1 MQFYLRILRAGPW
14 IYKALIFISSIIV
27 ITYLFPVEKS
37 FEYRYSIGKPWLYA
51 DLYAPYDFT
60 VSYSSSA
67 IKLKKDSVERYSP
80 LVLISISPNKNA
92 VEQAI
97 ANDLKYLIENDSGGT
112 AARLLP
118 NLLTAV
124 WTQGYMD
131 TFPENK
137 KNAPLYVRKNK
148 KVFPLTHPPLTPN
161 SLTVFL
167 RDTLNHLKINNKE
180 AIISAFLK
188 NMQATY
194 RIDTVYT
201 RKWLEQNLSQLNP
214 HKQIVYKGEK
224 IVSKGEKI
232 TPAIYEKLQSLRNT
246 YSIDGKREK
255 FKTGGFVLAVLVILL
270 LLMIYFKELEPAVYA
285 NNVELSAIFLLLVL
299 TTGVFFTVVKYLPQY
314 VYMVPLILIPFIL
327 KSFFNWRISLMV
339 SLAIILISVFAMPRP
354 FEFFMLQ
361 TAAVWAAVIASND
374 LTRRSNMFV
383 SAVKVVVIYI
393 LMYISVE
400 LVTKG
405 YWQDIQPVYF
415 LYFGINGFL
424 SAALVHEIILIF
436 EKLFG
441 IVSDISL
448 LELLNT
454 DNKLLKR
461 LAEKAPGT
469 FQHSLQVA
477 NLSEALANE
486 LNANSLLCRV
496 GALYHDL
503 GKMKNPRYFTENQTG
518 DFNPHEDLPPEES
531 ARIIINHVIDG
542 IEMARRNGIPEKV
555 IDFIRTHH
563 GTDTVQ
569 YFLEKARQQNPE
581 VNEEAFKY
589 PGPNPFSKE
598 TAIVMM
604 ADSVEA
610 ASKSLK
616 NPTREQLDNLVDKII
631 DRKLRLGLLNNAEI
645 TLKEIEEAKKVLKKK
660 LRSIY
665 HPRVEY
671 PGETFD
677 NKREKA

>member
-1 MQFYLRILRAGPW
+1 MRIYFRILRAGPW
-14 IYKALIFISSIIV
+14 IYKVLIFIAGIAV
-27 ITYLFPVEKS
+27 ISYLFPAEKS
-37 FEYRYSIGKPWLYA
+37 FEYTYQPGKPWLYA
-51 DLYAPYDFT
+51 DLYAPYDFM
-60 VSYSSSA
+60 VQYP
-67 IKLKKDSVERYSP
+67 DSVFRHKQDSVRQHAP
-80 LVLISISPNKNA
+80 LVVMPISIKRDKILHQIQKDLNKNFEYNTLFSDSLFVSSLIDSIYQRGYLSA
-92 VEQAI
+92 YPEGKEAALLWKRTGKHLFPLI
-97 ANDLKYLIENDSGGT
+97 RKPFTRKTLYKYLS
-112 AARLLP
+112 
-118 NLLTAV
+118 
-124 WTQGYMD
+124 
-131 TFPENK
+131 
-137 KNAPLYVRKNK
+137 
-148 KVFPLTHPPLTPN
+148 
-161 SLTVFL
+161 
-167 RDTLNHLKINNKE
+167 DTLHHYSLQNPEKLVKIFMSHIPANFKV
-180 AIISAFLK
+180 
-188 NMQATY
+188 
-194 RIDTVYT
+194 DTPYT
-201 RKWLEQNLSQLNP
+201 QKILQQQLQNFNP
-214 HKQIVYKGEK
+214 NKQIVYKGER

-232 TPAIYEKLQSLRNT
+232 TPAIYEKLQALKKT
-246 YSIDGKREK
+246 YAIDGKRER
-255 FKTGGFVLAVLVILL
+255 FKTGGFILAVFIIFS
-270 LLMIYFKELEPAVYA
+270 LLMIYFKELEPSVYA

-299 TTGVFFTVVKYLPQY
+299 MVAVYFTLLTYLPDY
-314 VYMVPLILIPFIL
+314 TYMVPLILIPFIL
-327 KSFFNWRISLMV
+327 KSFFNWQISFMV
-339 SLAIILISVFAMPRP
+339 SLAIILITSFAVPYP
-354 FEFFMLQ
+354 FEFIMLQ
-361 TAAVWAAVIASND
+361 TAAVWAAVTASND

-383 SAVKVVVIYI
+383 SAIKVVVVYM
-393 LMYISVE
+393 LMYIGVE

-405 YWQDIQPVYF
+405 YWQDIKPVYF
-415 LYFGINGFL
+415 LFFGINGFL

-477 NLSEALANE
+477 NLSEAIANE

-616 NPTREQLDNLVDKII
+616 NPTREELDNLVDKII
-631 DRKLRLGLLNNAEI
+631 DRKLHLGLLNNAEI

-671 PGETFD
+671 PNEIFD
-677 NKREKA
+677 NKLEKP